1 MKPIGCHEMHI
12 YRLKEEMEYSLDFII
27 RFPSLKRRF
36 TSLRKS
42 FEEHTILFCTLYV
55 MVSRNDPMAVFTP
68 IIIL

>member
-12 YRLKEEMEYSLDFII
+12 YRLKEEMEYSLDFITS
-27 RFPSLKRRF
+27 PSLKRCF
-36 TSLRKS
+36 TSVRKS
-42 FEEHTILFCTLYV
+42 FEDHTVLFCALYV